1 MVLATLTC
9 GPPCRGRDNDLVKRE
24 TLANAE
30 LTKAAGI
37 KPEGRVA
44 AGEG

>member
-1 MVLATLTC
+1 MVLATLTR
-9 GPPCRGRDNDLVKRE
+9 GAPCRGRDNDLVKRE
-24 TLANAE
+24 TAVNAAWI
-30 LTKAAGI
+30 KAAGI

>member
-1 MVLATLTC
+1 MVLATLTR

-30 LTKAAGI
+30 LIKAAGI
-37 KPEGRVA
+37 KP
-44 AGEG
+44 